1 MFHFGFH
8 YPQHIYHVPLARHKS
23 NSSSEGLWCVIETK
37 HHAPQRKHQNC
48 ENQKA
53 FINLLTAGTLGEWT
67 GRGLHVDWFI
77 MQAKDMLTKSSESTV
92 ANSELCV
99 PQDYNKYSINRH
111 ILSGSK

>member
-1 MFHFGFH
+1 M
-8 YPQHIYHVPLARHKS
+8 
-23 NSSSEGLWCVIETK
+23 CVIETK
-37 HHAPQRKHQNC
+37 HREPQRKHQNC

-67 GRGLHVDWFI
+67 GRGLHVGWFL
-77 MQAKDMLTKSSESTV
+77 MHAKDMLTKSRDSTV
-92 ANSELCV
+92 ANSELSV